1 MIALPTMGHEL
12 ITEIQQ
18 RLKLSTTNLSMVYH
32 GPFICFCNFEYLSW
46 FDFIQVLENFLSYF
60 WFKHIIRQFTI
71 PHPHIKLR
79 TREFKARIML
89 NPNIRGSNIKI
100 KDSKQNSIQLLSSNN
115 LILTWTA
122 QFLNFKEGTTVPDSF

>member
-1 MIALPTMGHEL
+1 MDPLFVFVILSICHGL
-12 ITEIQQ
+12 ISS
-18 RLKLSTTNLSMVYH
+18 K
-32 GPFICFCNFEYLSW
+32 FFK
-46 FDFIQVLENFLSYF
+46 NFLSDF

-79 TREFKARIML
+79 TREFRARIIL

>member
-1 MIALPTMGHEL
+1 
-12 ITEIQQ
+12 
-18 RLKLSTTNLSMVYH
+18 
-32 GPFICFCNFEYLSW
+32 
-46 FDFIQVLENFLSYF
+46 
-60 WFKHIIRQFTI
+60 
-71 PHPHIKLR
+71 
-79 TREFKARIML
+79 ML

>member
-1 MIALPTMGHEL
+1 MIALLTMGHEL
-12 ITEIQQ
+12 IIEIQQ
-18 RLKLSTTNLSMVYH
+18 RLKLSTKNLSMVYN
-32 GPFICFCNFEYLSW
+32 GPFVCFCNFEYLSW
-46 FDFIQVLENFLSYF
+46 FDFIQVLQNFHSDF

-79 TREFKARIML
+79 TREFKARIIL
-89 NPNIRGSNIKI
+89 NPNLRGSNIKI

>member
-1 MIALPTMGHEL
+1 MIALLTMGHEL
-12 ITEIQQ
+12 IIEIQQ
-18 RLKLSTTNLSMVYH
+18 RLKSSTKNLSMVYH
-32 GPFICFCNFEYLSW
+32 GPFVCFCNFEYLSW

-79 TREFKARIML
+79 TREFRARIIL

>member
-1 MIALPTMGHEL
+1 MIALLTMGHEL
-12 ITEIQQ
+12 IIEIQQ
-18 RLKLSTTNLSMVYH
+18 RLKLSTKNLSMVYN
-32 GPFICFCNFEYLSW
+32 GPFVCFCNFEYLSW
-46 FDFIQVLENFLSYF
+46 FDFIQVLQNFLSDF

-79 TREFKARIML
+79 TREFKARIIL
-89 NPNIRGSNIKI
+89 NPNLRGSNIKI

>member
-1 MIALPTMGHEL
+1 
-12 ITEIQQ
+12 
-18 RLKLSTTNLSMVYH
+18 MVYH
-32 GPFICFCNFEYLSW
+32 GPFVCFCNFEYLSW